1 MRLIGLAVD
10 LGLNR
15 VLALP
20 VAGAQSTL
28 SSSCQAV
35 LRQVSLILKV
45 GFSIGALLV
54 GASEVRAMEVTVDG
68 YAVILSGPVV
78 SDDLVKVQNVFAQHP
93 EISFA
98 ILRNSLGG
106 HAPTGYRVGE
116 LFRDKG
122 ITTAVSGHC
131 ISSCSR
137 MFLGGRQ
144 RLFTDD
150 YPPAQT
156 FVGFHGH
163 YDLAGRLDIQS
174 VRANDLYRWIVKYS
188 DGKADKALVQ
198 RWINI
203 ENARGAANFLHP
215 DVATGRGASVFI
227 CSGSEQNRPL
237 GCEPLATNALDRGVI
252 TDLRRLSSP
261 DQARLPHRL
270 RAQMHPPSGYAEID
284 DLGKVPLDSADGIDN
299 YKRFLDSR
307 VPRAFAV
314 SATGRHWAWNVGTD
328 ASEVALR
335 RCAERAGQA
344 CTLYAVDESVVYKP

>member
-1 MRLIGLAVD
+1 VV

-15 VLALP
+15 VLALL

-45 GFSIGALLV
+45 GFSVGALLV
-54 GASEVRAMEVTVDG
+54 GASEVKAMEVTVDG

-150 YPPAQT
+150 YPPTQT
-156 FVGFHGH
+156 FVGFHG
-163 YDLAGRLDIQS
+163 
-174 VRANDLYRWIVKYS
+174 
-188 DGKADKALVQ
+188 
-198 RWINI
+198 
-203 ENARGAANFLHP
+203 
-215 DVATGRGASVFI
+215 
-227 CSGSEQNRPL
+227 
-237 GCEPLATNALDRGVI
+237 
-252 TDLRRLSSP
+252 
-261 DQARLPHRL
+261 
-270 RAQMHPPSGYAEID
+270 
-284 DLGKVPLDSADGIDN
+284 
-299 YKRFLDSR
+299 
-307 VPRAFAV
+307 
-314 SATGRHWAWNVGTD
+314 
-328 ASEVALR
+328 
-335 RCAERAGQA
+335 
-344 CTLYAVDESVVYKP
+344 